1 MKRRRFLHRI
11 GSILAVLGVTEAEWL
26 TLGNRYYQALAQ
38 PSSRKLAL
46 LIGINQYPQMPA
58 LSGCLMDVE
67 LQRELLI
74 HRFGFQGSDILTL
87 TEEQASREFIE
98 AAFLDHLGKQ
108 AKPDDVVVFHFSGY
122 GSRVKLETSP
132 DRMQNA
138 LMTANVSQ
146 NSQDDKIVNYILE
159 ETLLLLLRSLPTD
172 RVTAVLDTSY
182 YAPSTVLGL
191 KTRAL
196 QESLEAK
203 LAADELDLLKQLKT
217 QKLPSTPVVLA
228 ATSNPKQSAREGLFS
243 GFSAGL
249 FTYAL
254 TQYLWEFTPATTIQ
268 VALSHVENSLSKLGS
283 KQQPALLSNQ
293 KNSLAQDV
301 ENLSPN
307 LSPTRGEALNSPPSL
322 LGKGAGGL
330 GFPDDVKSQLL
341 PDSTIGAEGA
351 VSAIEEDGKTVHL
364 WLAGLPPQVLLYYG
378 VNSRFTLATTEQLV
392 LRSRTGLT
400 AKAQISKID
409 STTPLQVGQLVQEA
423 VRVLPRNI
431 NLTIALD
438 TGLERI
444 ERVDATSAFATFS
457 RVSTVVIGEKP
468 ADYLFAKLQQT
479 LSRYGLF
486 SLGGEL
492 IPNITGEVGEAVKL
506 TVQRLAPKL
515 STLLAA
521 KLWRLTENQGSSRL
535 ALKATLEIISD
546 TSPSV
551 VMQRETVRTFK
562 TETSIKKSLPTPN
575 STRAKQQLS
584 TNSTP
589 IVPIGS
595 RMQYRVENQ
604 SDRPVYLIL
613 LGLNNNHTAIALHS
627 WETPQ
632 EPNTADTKPLLKEV
646 VIPPGETLT
655 LPQTNAAS
663 AWVISEPALFDEQQ
677 LILSTAPFS
686 ETLAALNTAKYSTAE
701 QSPIGPLLNS
711 LDIAQ
716 ALLQDLHNASALKTE
731 INGTAADSYILDVNN
746 WASFSFSFQVM

>member
-1 MKRRRFLHRI
+1 MKRRTFLQRI

-26 TLGNRYYQALAQ
+26 TLGNHYYQALAQ
-38 PSSRKLAL
+38 PNPRKLAL
-46 LIGINQYPQMPA
+46 LIGINQYPKIPA
-58 LSGCLMDVE
+58 LSGCLTDVE

-87 TEEQASREFIE
+87 TEEEASREFIE
-98 AAFLDHLGKQ
+98 AAFSDHLSKQ
-108 AKPDDVVVFHFSGY
+108 AKPGDVVVFHFSGY

-132 DRMQNA
+132 DTMPNA
-138 LMTANVSQ
+138 LVPANGSKKP
-146 NSQDDKIVNYILE
+146 QDEKIVNYILE
-159 ETLLLLLRSLPTD
+159 ETLLLLLRSLPTHQ
-172 RVTAVLDTSY
+172 VTAVLDTSY

-196 QESLEAK
+196 QELVEAK
-203 LAADELDLLKQLKT
+203 LTVDELDLLKQLKT
-217 QKLPSTPVVLA
+217 QNLPSTPVVLT

-268 VALSHVENSLSKLGS
+268 VALSQVENSLSKLGS

-293 KNSLAQDV
+293 KNQHITSLVPD
-301 ENLSPN
+301 NL
-307 LSPTRGEALNSPPSL
+307 
-322 LGKGAGGL
+322 
-330 GFPDDVKSQLL
+330 
-341 PDSTIGAEGA
+341 IGTEGA
-351 VSAIEEDGKTVHL
+351 VNAIEDDGKTVHL

-378 VNSRFTLATTEQLV
+378 VNSRLTLATGEELI

-409 STTPLQVGQLVQEA
+409 RTTPLQVGELVQEA

-444 ERVDATSAFATFS
+444 ERVDAISAFAAFS
-457 RVSTVVIGEKP
+457 GVSTVVVGEKP

-479 LSRYGLF
+479 PSRYGLF

-492 IPNITGEVGEAVKL
+492 IPNSTGEVGEAVKL

-535 ALKATLEIISD
+535 PLKATLEII
-546 TSPSV
+546 TERLPSV

-562 TETSIKKSLPTPN
+562 TETSIKKSLPT
-575 STRAKQQLS
+575 A
-584 TNSTP
+584 
-589 IVPIGS
+589 IVPMGS

-613 LGLNNNHTAIALHS
+613 LGLNNNHTAIAFHF
-627 WETPQ
+627 WDTPQ

-646 VIPPGETLT
+646 AIAPGETLT

-663 AWVISEPALFDEQQ
+663 AWVISEPAFFDEQQ
-677 LILSTAPFS
+677 LIFSTAPFS
-686 ETLAALNTAKYSTAE
+686 ETLAALNTGKYSTAE
-701 QSPIGPLLNS
+701 QSPISPLLNS
-711 LDIAQ
+711 LDVAQ
-716 ALLQDLHNASALKTE
+716 TLLQDLHNASTLKTGM
-731 INGTAADSYILDVNN
+731 NGTAADSYILDVNN
-746 WASFSFSFQVM
+746 WASFSFSFQVV

>member
-1 MKRRRFLHRI
+1 MERRTFLHRI

-38 PSSRKLAL
+38 PSPRKLAL
-46 LIGINQYPQMPA
+46 LIGINQYPQIPA
-58 LSGCLMDVE
+58 LSGCLTDVE

-74 HRFGFQGSDILTL
+74 HRFGFQQSDILTL

-108 AKPDDVVVFHFSGY
+108 AKPGDVVLFHFSGY

-132 DRMQNA
+132 NTMQNA
-138 LMTANVSQ
+138 LVAANVDQ
-146 NSQDDKIVNYILE
+146 VIQDEKIVNYILE

-191 KTRAL
+191 KIRAL
-196 QESLEAK
+196 QESVAK
-203 LAADELDLLKQLKT
+203 LAVEELDFLKQLKT
-217 QKLPSTPVVLA
+217 QKLSSTPIVLA
-228 ATSNPKQSAREGLFS
+228 ATSEPNQSAKERLFS

-268 VALSHVENSLSKLGS
+268 VALWYVENSLSKLGS
-283 KQQPALLSNQ
+283 KQQPGLLSSQ
-293 KNSLAQDV
+293 KNADITSLQ
-301 ENLSPN
+301 
-307 LSPTRGEALNSPPSL
+307 
-322 LGKGAGGL
+322 
-330 GFPDDVKSQLL
+330 PDGI
-341 PDSTIGAEGA
+341 IGAEGV

-378 VNSRFTLATTEQLV
+378 VNSRLTLATTEQLV

-400 AKAQISKID
+400 AKAQISKIEGAN
-409 STTPLQVGQLVQEA
+409 PLQVGQFVQEA

-431 NLTIALD
+431 HLKIALD

-444 ERVDATSAFATFS
+444 ERVDATSAFAGFS
-457 RVSTVVIGEKP
+457 HVSTVVAGEKP
-468 ADYLFAKLQQT
+468 ADYVFAKLQEIP
-479 LSRYGLF
+479 SRYGLF

-492 IPNITGEVGEAVKL
+492 IPNTSGEVGEAVKL

-515 STLLAA
+515 STLFAA

-535 ALKATLEIISD
+535 PLKATLEIISGI
-546 TSPSV
+546 SPQV
-551 VMQRETVRTFK
+551 VMQRETIRTFK
-562 TETSIKKSLPTPN
+562 PETSIKKSLPT
-575 STRAKQQLS
+575 A
-584 TNSTP
+584 

-613 LGLNNNHTAIALHS
+613 LGLNNNHTGIAFYS

-632 EPNTADTKPLLKEV
+632 EPNTTDTKPLLKQV
-646 VIPPGETLT
+646 VIAPGETLT
-655 LPQTNAAS
+655 VPQTNSAS
-663 AWVISEPALFDEQQ
+663 EWLISGPASFCEQQ
-677 LILSTAPFS
+677 LIFSTAPFS
-686 ETLAALNTAKYSTAE
+686 ETLAALSTVKYSTAE
-701 QSPIGPLLNS
+701 ERPIGSLLNP
-711 LDIAQ
+711 LDVAQ
-716 ALLQDLHNASALKTE
+716 ALLQDLHNASTLKAE
-731 INGTAADSYILDVNN
+731 MNGTAADSYILDVNN
-746 WASFSFSFQVM
+746 WASISFSFQVV

>member
-1 MKRRRFLHRI
+1 MKRRTFLQRI

-38 PSSRKLAL
+38 PNPRKLAL
-46 LIGINQYPQMPA
+46 LIGINQYPQIPA
-58 LSGCLMDVE
+58 LSGCLTDVG

-87 TEEQASREFIE
+87 TEEEASREFIE
-98 AAFLDHLGKQ
+98 AAFSDHFSKQ

-138 LMTANVSQ
+138 LVPANGSKD
-146 NSQDDKIVNYILE
+146 SQDEKIVNYILE
-159 ETLLLLLRSLPTD
+159 ETLLLLLRSLPTHQ
-172 RVTAVLDTSY
+172 VTAVLDTSY

-196 QESLEAK
+196 QESAEAT
-203 LAADELDLLKQLKT
+203 LAAEELDLLKQLKT
-217 QKLPSTPVVLA
+217 QKLPSTPVVLT

-268 VALSHVENSLSKLGS
+268 VAFSQVENSLSKLGS

-293 KNSLAQDV
+293 KNQHITS
-301 ENLSPN
+301 
-307 LSPTRGEALNSPPSL
+307 
-322 LGKGAGGL
+322 
-330 GFPDDVKSQLL
+330 LL
-341 PDSTIGAEGA
+341 PDSIIGGEGA
-351 VSAIEEDGKTVHL
+351 VSAIEDDGKTVHL

-378 VNSRFTLATTEQLV
+378 VNSRLTLATGEELI
-392 LRSRTGLT
+392 LRSHTGLT
-400 AKAQISKID
+400 AKAQISKIEGAN
-409 STTPLQVGQLVQEA
+409 SLQVGQLVQEA

-444 ERVDATSAFATFS
+444 ERVDAISAFAAFS
-457 RVSTVVIGEKP
+457 RVSTVVAGEKP

-479 LSRYGLF
+479 PSHYGLF

-492 IPNITGEVGEAVKL
+492 IPNSTGEVGEAVKL

-546 TSPSV
+546 SLPSV
-551 VMQRETVRTFK
+551 VMQRETVRTLK
-562 TETSIKKSLPTPN
+562 TETSIEKSVQTRLIASLPTP
-575 STRAKQQLS
+575 
-584 TNSTP
+584 
-589 IVPIGS
+589 IVPMGS

-604 SDRPVYLIL
+604 SDRPVYLIF
-613 LGLNNNHTAIALHS
+613 LGLNNNHTAIAFYS
-627 WETPQ
+627 WENPQ
-632 EPNTADTKPLLKEV
+632 EPNTADTKPLLKQV
-646 VIPPGETLT
+646 VIAPGETLT
-655 LPQTNAAS
+655 LPQTNTAS
-663 AWVISEPALFDEQQ
+663 EGVISGLALFYEQQ

-686 ETLAALNTAKYSTAE
+686 ETLAALNTAKYSTE
-701 QSPIGPLLNS
+701 QAPISPLLNS
-711 LDIAQ
+711 LDVAQ
-716 ALLQDLHNASALKTE
+716 TLLQDLHNASALKTGM
-731 INGTAADSYILDVNN
+731 NGTAADSYILDVNN
-746 WASFSFSFQVM
+746 WASFSFSFQVV

>member
-1 MKRRRFLHRI
+1 MKRRTFLQRI

-26 TLGNRYYQALAQ
+26 TLGNHYYQALAQ
-38 PSSRKLAL
+38 PNPRKLAL
-46 LIGINQYPQMPA
+46 LIGINQYPKIPA
-58 LSGCLMDVE
+58 LSGCLTDVE

-87 TEEQASREFIE
+87 TEEEASREFIE
-98 AAFLDHLGKQ
+98 AAFSDHLSKQ
-108 AKPDDVVVFHFSGY
+108 AKPGDLVVFHFSGY

-132 DRMQNA
+132 DTMPNA
-138 LMTANVSQ
+138 LVPANVRKKP
-146 NSQDDKIVNYILE
+146 QDEKIVNYILE
-159 ETLLLLLRSLPTD
+159 ETLLLLLRSLPTHQ
-172 RVTAVLDTSY
+172 VTAVLDTSY

-196 QESLEAK
+196 EELVEAK
-203 LAADELDLLKQLKT
+203 LAVDELDLLKQLKT
-217 QKLPSTPVVLA
+217 QNLPSTPVVLT

-268 VALSHVENSLSKLGS
+268 VALSQVENSLSKLGS

-293 KNSLAQDV
+293 KNQHITSLVPD
-301 ENLSPN
+301 NL
-307 LSPTRGEALNSPPSL
+307 
-322 LGKGAGGL
+322 
-330 GFPDDVKSQLL
+330 
-341 PDSTIGAEGA
+341 IGTEGA
-351 VSAIEEDGKTVHL
+351 VNAIEDDGKTVHL

-378 VNSRFTLATTEQLV
+378 VNSRLTLATGEELI

-409 STTPLQVGQLVQEA
+409 RTTPLQVGELVQEA

-444 ERVDATSAFATFS
+444 ERVDAISAFAAFS
-457 RVSTVVIGEKP
+457 HVSTVVVGEKP

-479 LSRYGLF
+479 PSRYGLF

-492 IPNITGEVGEAVKL
+492 IPNSTGEVGEAVKL

-515 STLLAA
+515 SSLLAA

-535 ALKATLEIISD
+535 PLKVTLEII
-546 TSPSV
+546 TERLPSV

-562 TETSIKKSLPTPN
+562 TETSIKKSL
-575 STRAKQQLS
+575 STA
-584 TNSTP
+584 
-589 IVPIGS
+589 IVPMGS

-613 LGLNNNHTAIALHS
+613 LGLNNNHTAIAFYS

-632 EPNTADTKPLLKEV
+632 EPNTADTKPLLKQV

-655 LPQTNAAS
+655 LPQTNTAS
-663 AWVISEPALFDEQQ
+663 EWVISGLALFYEQQ

-686 ETLAALNTAKYSTAE
+686 ETLAALNTEKYSTAE
-701 QSPIGPLLNS
+701 QSPISPLLNS
-711 LDIAQ
+711 LDVAQ
-716 ALLQDLHNASALKTE
+716 TLLQDLHNASTLKTGM
-731 INGTAADSYILDVNN
+731 NGTAADSYILDVNN
-746 WASFSFSFQVM
+746 WASFSFSFQVV

>member
-1 MKRRRFLHRI
+1 MKRRRFLERI

-38 PSSRKLAL
+38 PSPRKLAL
-46 LIGINQYPQMPA
+46 LIGINQYPQIPA
-58 LSGCLMDVE
+58 LSGCLTDVE

-87 TEEQASREFIE
+87 TEEQASKEFIE
-98 AAFLDHLGKQ
+98 AAFSDHLSKQ
-108 AKPDDVVVFHFSGY
+108 AKSGDVVVFHFSGY
-122 GSRVKLETSP
+122 GSHVKLETSP
-132 DRMQNA
+132 DTMQNA
-138 LMTANVSQ
+138 LVPANGSKD
-146 NSQDDKIVNYILE
+146 SQDEKIVNYILE

-182 YAPSTVLGL
+182 YAANTVLGL
-191 KTRAL
+191 KSRAL
-196 QESLEAK
+196 QELVEAK
-203 LAADELDLLKQLKT
+203 LAAEELDLLKQLKT
-217 QKLPSTPVVLA
+217 QKLPSTPVVLTA
-228 ATSNPKQSAREGLFS
+228 ASNPKQSAKEGLFS

-249 FTYAL
+249 FTYTL

-293 KNSLAQDV
+293 KNQHIKPLV
-301 ENLSPN
+301 PENI
-307 LSPTRGEALNSPPSL
+307 
-322 LGKGAGGL
+322 
-330 GFPDDVKSQLL
+330 
-341 PDSTIGAEGA
+341 IGAEGA
-351 VSAIEEDGKTVHL
+351 VSAIEQDGKTVHL
-364 WLAGLPPQVLLYYG
+364 WLGGLPPQVLLYYG
-378 VNSRFTLATTEQLV
+378 VNSRFTLATTEELV

-400 AKAQISKID
+400 AKAQFAKIEGAN
-409 STTPLQVGQLVQEA
+409 PLQVGQLVQEA
-423 VRVLPRNI
+423 VRVFPRNI

-438 TGLERI
+438 TGLQRI
-444 ERVDATSAFATFS
+444 ERVDATSAFAAFS
-457 RVSTVVIGEKP
+457 GVSIVVAGEKP
-468 ADYLFAKLQQT
+468 ADYLFAKLQEIP
-479 LSRYGLF
+479 SRYGLF

-492 IPNITGEVGEAVKL
+492 IPNTTGEVGEAVKL
-506 TVQRLAPKL
+506 TVQRLAAKL

-535 ALKATLEIISD
+535 GVKATLEIISD

-562 TETSIKKSLPTPN
+562 TETSIKKSVQTRLIVSLP
-575 STRAKQQLS
+575 
-584 TNSTP
+584 TP

-604 SDRPVYLIL
+604 SDRPLYLIL
-613 LGLNNNHTAIALHS
+613 LGLNNNHTAIAFHF
-627 WETPQ
+627 WDTPQ

-646 VIPPGETLT
+646 VIAPGETLT

-663 AWVISEPALFDEQQ
+663 AWVISEPAFFDEQQ

-686 ETLAALNTAKYSTAE
+686 ETLVALNTANYSTAE

-711 LDIAQ
+711 LDVAQ
-716 ALLQDLHNASALKTE
+716 ALLQDLHNASPLKTE
-731 INGTAADSYILDVNN
+731 MNGTAADSYILDVNN

>member
-1 MKRRRFLHRI
+1 MKRRTFLHRI

-38 PSSRKLAL
+38 PSPRKLAL
-46 LIGINQYPQMPA
+46 LIGINQYPQIPA
-58 LSGCLMDVE
+58 LSGCLTDVE

-108 AKPDDVVVFHFSGY
+108 AKPGDVVVFHFSGY

-132 DRMQNA
+132 DTMQNA
-138 LMTANVSQ
+138 LVPANLSQ
-146 NSQDDKIVNYILE
+146 KSQDEKIVNYILE

-191 KTRAL
+191 KIRTL
-196 QESLEAK
+196 QEAVAK
-203 LAADELDLLKQLKT
+203 LAAEELDFLQQLKT
-217 QKLPSTPVVLA
+217 QKLSSTPIVLT
-228 ATSNPKQSAREGLFS
+228 ATSNPKQPAREELFS

-254 TQYLWEFTPATTIQ
+254 TQYLWEFTPSTTIQ
-268 VALSHVENSLSKLGS
+268 VAFSHVENSLSKLGS
-283 KQQPALLSNQ
+283 KQQPALLINK
-293 KNSLAQDV
+293 KNLKIAS
-301 ENLSPN
+301 
-307 LSPTRGEALNSPPSL
+307 
-322 LGKGAGGL
+322 
-330 GFPDDVKSQLL
+330 LL
-341 PDSTIGAEGA
+341 PDGVIGAEG
-351 VSAIEEDGKTVHL
+351 VVTAIEEDGKTVHL

-378 VNSRFTLATTEQLV
+378 VNSRFTLATREQLV

-400 AKAQISKID
+400 AKAQISKIEGAN
-409 STTPLQVGQLVQEA
+409 SLQVGQLVQEA

-444 ERVDATSAFATFS
+444 ERVDATSAFAAFPRMS
-457 RVSTVVIGEKP
+457 IVVAGEKP
-468 ADYLFAKLQQT
+468 ADYVFGKLQEIP
-479 LSRYGLF
+479 SRYGLF

-492 IPNITGEVGEAVKL
+492 IPNTTGEVGEAVKL
-506 TVQRLAPKL
+506 TVQKLAPKL

-535 ALKATLEIISD
+535 ALKATLEIVSNIS
-546 TSPSV
+546 PHV
-551 VMQRETVRTFK
+551 IIQRETVRTFK
-562 TETSIKKSLPTPN
+562 TEPSIKKSVQ
-575 STRAKQQLS
+575 TRLIASL
-584 TNSTP
+584 STP

-613 LGLNNNHTAIALHS
+613 LGLNNNHTAVGFYS

-632 EPNTADTKPLLKEV
+632 EPNTTDAQTILKEV
-646 VIPPGETLT
+646 VIAPGETLT
-655 LPQTNAAS
+655 LPQTTTAS
-663 AWVISEPALFDEQQ
+663 QWVISGPASECEQQ
-677 LILSTAPFS
+677 LIFSTASFS
-686 ETLAALNTAKYSTAE
+686 GTLAALNTAKYSTAE
-701 QSPIGPLLNS
+701 QQPISPLLNS
-711 LDIAQ
+711 LDVAQ
-716 ALLQDLHNASALKTE
+716 ALLQDLHNASTLKTE
-731 INGTAADSYILDVNN
+731 MNGTAADSYILDVNN
-746 WASFSFSFQVM
+746 WASLSFSFQVG